1 MLRYLCGYFIK
12 AIIILTGKI
21 RLSNV
26 FIFSQ
31 VSVSEPQ
38 FLNDP
43 ASIATLT
50 VVRSSGGEGVVHLI
64 WLLQEE
70 GRDDLNPYNGTLTF
84 NGVGVAGKNEY
95 EYCL

>member
-1 MLRYLCGYFIK
+1 M
-12 AIIILTGKI
+12 
-21 RLSNV
+21 
-26 FIFSQ
+26 
-31 VSVSEPQ
+31 SEPQ

-50 VVRSSGGEGVVHLI
+50 VVRSSGGQGVVHLI

-70 GRDDLNPYNGTLTF
+70 GRNDLSPYNGTFTF
-84 NGVGVAGKNEY
+84 NGVGMAGKYEY